1 MVIRSPSIKHVLI
14 SMMMVVFVHSAEAST
29 RSLKRENDDSKP
41 STDHDT
47 SITVISCRASSHG
60 SFDISSV
67 MIRGLR
73 YVLDS
78 CCHEN
83 IRTTI
88 GHHIPTNTYNR
99 IMGDD
104 SVSSEDTPPL
114 QDVLD
119 ALDDPECRAIL
130 RETVEPMTANE
141 LIDVCDIPRSTLYRK
156 LELLS
161 SASLVR
167 ERDTINPGGGRVTHY
182 ERSFDDVTIS
192 MDDTGEFSVSV
203 ERPPQST
210 DERLADI
217 WSMMGD
223 EV

>member
-1 MVIRSPSIKHVLI
+1 M
-14 SMMMVVFVHSAEAST
+14 
-29 RSLKRENDDSKP
+29 
-41 STDHDT
+41 
-47 SITVISCRASSHG
+47 
-60 SFDISSV
+60 
-67 MIRGLR
+67 
-73 YVLDS
+73 
-78 CCHEN
+78 
-83 IRTTI
+83 
-88 GHHIPTNTYNR
+88 
-99 IMGDD
+99 
-104 SVSSEDTPPL
+104 SSEDTPTL

-141 LIDVCDIPRSTLYRK
+141 LIDACDIPKSTLYRK

-161 SASLVR
+161 SGSLVR
-167 ERDTINPGGGRVTHY
+167 EQDTINPGGGRVTHY

-203 ERPPQST
+203 ERSPQST